1 MPYRD
6 GTAPLPPPT
15 RCDQRRNSETK
26 HLEFGPRGVN
36 VNTVAPGATATPGN
50 AAAADALVEMTKGT
64 VAGTPVRPIDIAF
77 AVRFLVSD
85 EASYAHGTV
94 LDIDGGIAHVRLG

>member
-1 MPYRD
+1 
-6 GTAPLPPPT
+6 
-15 RCDQRRNSETK
+15 
-26 HLEFGPRGVN
+26 
-36 VNTVAPGATATPGN
+36 
-50 AAAADALVEMTKGT
+50 MTKGT